1 MKILNSN
8 ISMSGKSTFTQ
19 KQTKQE
25 SLKVWGIAQDSKLS
39 RNLGLHDKLLD
50 LERDQ
55 VKISEE
61 AKKLLAQQGSTVQN
75 VDEEDFLRQQL
86 SDKDKQKIIAIQ
98 KMLEMLTG
106 KKIKFVIPKDL
117 DLKQNELKVN
127 LNVGQLPVNQQPQQL
142 GWGIEYNY
150 HESYS
155 EQQTMSFSSQ
165 GTINTAEGKEINFS
179 IQLNMSREFYAE
191 KSVNFRAGDAVKI
204 DPLVINYNDS
214 APSLSDQKINF
225 DIDSD
230 GNEEQISFL
239 SQGNGF
245 LALDLD
251 DNGKITNGR
260 ELFGPNSGNG
270 FAELAAHDSDGNN
283 WIDENDE
290 IYSKLRI
297 WTKDENGNDVLF
309 SLGQKGIGAIYLG
322 NCSTAFDFKDQ
333 NNKIQGSVSRTGIFL
348 KEEGTA
354 GIIQHI
360 DLAI

>member
-19 KQTKQE
+19 KQSKQE
-25 SLKVWGIAQDSKLS
+25 SLNVWGITQDSNSGK
-39 RNLGLHDKLLD
+39 NLGLQAKLLE
-50 LERDQ
+50 LKRDQ

-61 AKKLLAQQGSTVQN
+61 AKKLLAQQKNAVQN
-75 VDEEDFLRQQL
+75 VDQEDFLMNQL

-106 KKIKFVIPKDL
+106 KKVKLIIPKNL
-117 DLKQNELKVN
+117 NLRSNELKIN
-127 LNVGQLPVNQQPQQL
+127 SSVGQSAANQQPQQL

-155 EQQTMSFSSQ
+155 EQQTMSFSSK
-165 GTINTAEGKEINFS
+165 GTINTADGKEINFS
-179 IQLNMSREFYAE
+179 IQLNMSREFYSE
-191 KSVNFRAGDAVKI
+191 KSINFRAGDAAKI
-204 DPLVINYNDS
+204 DPLVINYNGS
-214 APSLSDQKINF
+214 VPTLSDQKINF

-239 SQGNGF
+239 TQGNGF

-251 DNGKITNGR
+251 NNGKINNGK

-270 FAELAAHDSDGNN
+270 FSELSAYDSDSNN

-309 SLGQKGIGAIYLG
+309 ALGQKGIGAIYLG

-333 NNKIQGSVSRTGIFL
+333 DNNLKGSVSRTGIFL
-348 KEEGTA
+348 KESGTA

-360 DLAI
+360 DIAV